1 MKDLFGRIMIDVAG
15 TSISKEDKHL
25 IANKNIG
32 GIIFFSRNFISL
44 EQIQNLIIEIKSVKE
59 NILFA
64 VDQEGGRVQ
73 RFTGEFSKLPSL
85 QEIYKY
91 SKENNDPDFC
101 KEIAWLTSSEL
112 IAAGIDVNFAPVVD
126 LNEGSSMIIGDRS
139 FSSNSDDVIK
149 FAENYIEGMHQ
160 AGMKATAKHFPGHGG
175 VVEDSHMVL
184 PEDKRSLEELM
195 LSDIKPY
202 LKLSEKID
210 AVMCAHVLFS
220 SIDINIP
227 SYSNFWLNKFL
238 REQLKYKGI
247 VFSDD
252 LSMVGAGDYEC
263 KYRAQ
268 KSIEAG
274 CDMIL
279 ICNNRKDVIETVK
292 HFDELGIDPVKK
304 ISTMKINNQINWD
317 ELIESEK
324 VISIK
329 NKLKQIWR

>member
-112 IAAGIDVNFAPVVD
+112 IAAGIDINFAPVVD

-184 PEDKRSLEELM
+184 PEDKRSLKELM

>member
-149 FAENYIEGMHQ
+149 FAENYIEGMHL

-175 VVEDSHMVL
+175 VAEDSHMVL

-220 SIDINIP
+220 SIDKNIP
-227 SYSNFWLNKFL
+227 SYSNFWLNEFL

-252 LSMVGAGDYEC
+252 LSMVGAGDHEC

-268 KSIEAG
+268 KSVEAG

-279 ICNNRKDVIETVK
+279 ICNSRKDVIDTVK

-304 ISTMKINNQINWD
+304 ISNMKINNQINWN

-324 VISIK
+324 VINIK

>member
-15 TSISKEDKHL
+15 TSLSLEDKHL

-32 GIIFFSRNFISL
+32 GIIFFSRNYVSL
-44 EQIQNLIIEIKSVKE
+44 EQIQNLINEIKSVKE

-85 QEIYKY
+85 QDIYKY
-91 SKENNDPDFC
+91 SKKNNDSDFC

-112 IAAGIDVNFAPVVD
+112 IAAGIDINFAPVVD
-126 LNEGSSMIIGDRS
+126 LNEGSSLIIGDRS
-139 FSSNSDDVIK
+139 FSSNSHDVIK
-149 FAENYIEGMHQ
+149 FAEDYIEGMHQ

-175 VVEDSHMVL
+175 VVEDSHKVL
-184 PEDKRSLEELM
+184 PEDKRSLDELM
-195 LSDIKPY
+195 LSDIQPY
-202 LKLSEKID
+202 LKLTKKID

-220 SIDINIP
+220 SIDKNIP
-227 SYSNFWLNKFL
+227 SYSNFWLNEFL
-238 REQLKYKGI
+238 REQLEYKGI

-252 LSMVGAGDYEC
+252 LSMVGAGDHEC

-268 KSIEAG
+268 KSVEAG

-279 ICNNRKDVIETVK
+279 ICNSRKDVIDTVK

-304 ISTMKINNQINWD
+304 ISNMKINNQINWN

-324 VISIK
+324 VINIK

>member
-15 TSISKEDKHL
+15 TSLSLEDKHL

-32 GIIFFSRNFISL
+32 GIIFFSRNYVSL
-44 EQIQNLIIEIKSVKE
+44 EQIQNLINEIKSVKE

-85 QEIYKY
+85 QDIYKY
-91 SKENNDPDFC
+91 SKKNNDSDFC
-101 KEIAWLTSSEL
+101 REIAWLTSSEL
-112 IAAGIDVNFAPVVD
+112 IAAGIDINFAPVVD
-126 LNEGSSMIIGDRS
+126 LNDDSSLIIGDRS
-139 FSSNSDDVIK
+139 FSSNSHDVIK
-149 FAENYIEGMHQ
+149 FAEDYIDGMHQ

-175 VVEDSHMVL
+175 VVEDSHKVL
-184 PEDKRSLEELM
+184 PEDKRSLDELM
-195 LSDIKPY
+195 LSDIQPY
-202 LKLSEKID
+202 LKLTKKID

-220 SIDINIP
+220 SIDKNIP
-227 SYSNFWLNKFL
+227 SYSNFWLNEFL

-252 LSMVGAGDYEC
+252 LSMVGAGDHEC

-268 KSIEAG
+268 KSVEAG

-279 ICNNRKDVIETVK
+279 ICNSRKDVIDTVK

-304 ISTMKINNQINWD
+304 ISNMKINNQINWN

-324 VISIK
+324 VINIK

>member
-15 TSISKEDKHL
+15 TSLSLEDKHL

-32 GIIFFSRNFISL
+32 GIIFFSRNYVSL
-44 EQIQNLIIEIKSVKE
+44 EQIQNLINEIKSVKE

-85 QEIYKY
+85 QDIYKY
-91 SKENNDPDFC
+91 SKKNNDSDFC
-101 KEIAWLTSSEL
+101 REIAWLTSSEL
-112 IAAGIDVNFAPVVD
+112 IAAGIDINFAPVVD
-126 LNEGSSMIIGDRS
+126 LNDDSSFIIGDRS
-139 FSSNSDDVIK
+139 FSSNSHDVIK
-149 FAENYIEGMHQ
+149 FAEDYIDGMHQ

-175 VVEDSHMVL
+175 VVEDSHKVL
-184 PEDKRSLEELM
+184 PEDKRSLDELM
-195 LSDIKPY
+195 LSDIQPY
-202 LKLSEKID
+202 LRLSKKID
-210 AVMCAHVLFS
+210 AVMCAHILFS
-220 SIDINIP
+220 SIDKNIP
-227 SYSNFWLNKFL
+227 SYSNFWLNEFL
-238 REQLKYKGI
+238 REQLKYKGV

-252 LSMVGAGDYEC
+252 LSMVGAGDHEC

-324 VISIK
+324 VINIK

>member
-15 TSISKEDKHL
+15 TSLSLEDKHL

-32 GIIFFSRNFISL
+32 GIIFFSRNYVSL
-44 EQIQNLIIEIKSVKE
+44 EQIQNLINEIKSVKE

-73 RFTGEFSKLPSL
+73 RFTGEFSKIPSL
-85 QEIYKY
+85 QDIYKY
-91 SKENNDPDFC
+91 SKKNNDSNFC

-112 IAAGIDVNFAPVVD
+112 IAAGIDINFAPVVD
-126 LNEGSSMIIGDRS
+126 LNEGSSLIIGDRS
-139 FSSNSDDVIK
+139 FSSNSYDVIK
-149 FAENYIEGMHQ
+149 FAEDYIDGMHQ

-175 VVEDSHMVL
+175 VVEDSHKVL
-184 PEDKRSLEELM
+184 PEDKRSLDELM
-195 LSDIKPY
+195 LSDIQPY
-202 LKLSEKID
+202 LKLTKKID

-220 SIDINIP
+220 SIDKNIP
-227 SYSNFWLNKFL
+227 SYSNFWLNEFL

-252 LSMVGAGDYEC
+252 LSMVGAGDHEC

-268 KSIEAG
+268 KSVEAG

-279 ICNNRKDVIETVK
+279 ICNSRKDVIDTVK

-304 ISTMKINNQINWD
+304 ISNMKINNQINWN

-324 VISIK
+324 VINIK

>member
-112 IAAGIDVNFAPVVD
+112 IAAGIDINFAPVVD

-175 VVEDSHMVL
+175 VAEDSHMVL

>member
-15 TSISKEDKHL
+15 TSLSLEDKHL

-32 GIIFFSRNFISL
+32 GIIFFSRNYVSL
-44 EQIQNLIIEIKSVKE
+44 EQIRNLVNEIKSVKE

-85 QEIYKY
+85 QDIYKY
-91 SKENNDPDFC
+91 SKKNNDSDFC
-101 KEIAWLTSSEL
+101 REIAWLTSSEL
-112 IAAGIDVNFAPVVD
+112 IAAGIDINFAPVVD
-126 LNEGSSMIIGDRS
+126 LNDDSSLIIGDRS
-139 FSSNSDDVIK
+139 FSSNSHDVIK
-149 FAENYIEGMHQ
+149 FAEDYIDGMHQ

-175 VVEDSHMVL
+175 VVEDSHKVL
-184 PEDKRSLEELM
+184 PEDKRSLDELM
-195 LSDIKPY
+195 LSDIQPY
-202 LKLSEKID
+202 LKLTKKID

-220 SIDINIP
+220 SIDKNIP
-227 SYSNFWLNKFL
+227 SYSNFWLNEFL

-252 LSMVGAGDYEC
+252 LSMVGAGDHEC

-268 KSIEAG
+268 KSVEAG

-279 ICNNRKDVIETVK
+279 ICNSRKDVIDTVK

-304 ISTMKINNQINWD
+304 ISNMKINKQINWD
-317 ELIESEK
+317 EFIESEK
-324 VISIK
+324 VINIK

>member
-175 VVEDSHMVL
+175 GVEDSHMVL
-184 PEDKRSLEELM
+184 PEDKRSLKELM

>member
-15 TSISKEDKHL
+15 TSLSLEDKHL

-32 GIIFFSRNFISL
+32 GIIFFSRNYVSL
-44 EQIQNLIIEIKSVKE
+44 EQIRNLVNEIKSVKE

-85 QEIYKY
+85 HDIYKY
-91 SKENNDPDFC
+91 SKKNNDSDFC
-101 KEIAWLTSSEL
+101 REIAWLTSSEL
-112 IAAGIDVNFAPVVD
+112 IAAGIDINFAPVVD
-126 LNEGSSMIIGDRS
+126 LNEGSSLIIGDRS
-139 FSSNSDDVIK
+139 FSSNSHDVIK
-149 FAENYIEGMHQ
+149 FAEDYIEGMHQ

-175 VVEDSHMVL
+175 VVEDSHKVL
-184 PEDKRSLEELM
+184 PEDKRSLDELM
-195 LSDIKPY
+195 LSDIQPY
-202 LKLSEKID
+202 LKLTKKID

-220 SIDINIP
+220 SIDKNIP
-227 SYSNFWLNKFL
+227 SYSNFWLNEFL

-252 LSMVGAGDYEC
+252 LSMVGAGDHEC

-268 KSIEAG
+268 KSVEAG

-279 ICNNRKDVIETVK
+279 ICNSRKDVIDTVK

-304 ISTMKINNQINWD
+304 ISNMKINNQINWN

-324 VISIK
+324 VINIK

>member
-112 IAAGIDVNFAPVVD
+112 IAAGIDINFAPVVD

-184 PEDKRSLEELM
+184 PEDKRSLKELM

-304 ISTMKINNQINWD
+304 ISTMKTNNQINWD

>member
-304 ISTMKINNQINWD
+304 ISTMKTNNQINWD

>member
-175 VVEDSHMVL
+175 VAEDSHMVL

-304 ISTMKINNQINWD
+304 ISTMKTNNQINWD

>member
-112 IAAGIDVNFAPVVD
+112 IAAGIDINFAPVVD

-324 VISIK
+324 VINIK

>member
-15 TSISKEDKHL
+15 TSLSLEDKHL

-32 GIIFFSRNFISL
+32 GIIFFSRNYVSL
-44 EQIQNLIIEIKSVKE
+44 EQIQNLINEIKSVKE

-73 RFTGEFSKLPSL
+73 RFTGEFSKIPSL
-85 QEIYKY
+85 QDIYKY
-91 SKENNDPDFC
+91 SKKNNDSDFC

-112 IAAGIDVNFAPVVD
+112 IAAGIDINFAPVVD
-126 LNEGSSMIIGDRS
+126 LNEGSSLIIGDRS
-139 FSSNSDDVIK
+139 FSSNSHDVIK
-149 FAENYIEGMHQ
+149 FAEDYIEGMHQ

-175 VVEDSHMVL
+175 VVEDSHKVL
-184 PEDKRSLEELM
+184 PEDKRSLDELM
-195 LSDIKPY
+195 LSDIQPY
-202 LKLSEKID
+202 LKLTKKID

-220 SIDINIP
+220 SIDKNIP
-227 SYSNFWLNKFL
+227 SYSNFWLNEFL

-252 LSMVGAGDYEC
+252 LSMVGAGDHEC

-268 KSIEAG
+268 KSVEAG

-279 ICNNRKDVIETVK
+279 ICNSRKDVIDTVK
-292 HFDELGIDPVKK
+292 HFDELGVDPVKK
-304 ISTMKINNQINWD
+304 ISNMKINNQINWN

-324 VISIK
+324 VINIK

>member
-15 TSISKEDKHL
+15 TSISKEDKHI

-149 FAENYIEGMHQ
+149 FAENYIEGMHL

-175 VVEDSHMVL
+175 VAEDSHMVL

-304 ISTMKINNQINWD
+304 ISTMKTNNQINWD

>member
-175 VVEDSHMVL
+175 VAEDSHMVL

-324 VISIK
+324 VINIK

>member
-304 ISTMKINNQINWD
+304 ISTMKTNNQINWD

-329 NKLKQIWR
+329 KKLKQIWR

>member
-15 TSISKEDKHL
+15 TSLSLEDKHL

-32 GIIFFSRNFISL
+32 GIIFFSRNYVSL
-44 EQIQNLIIEIKSVKE
+44 EQIQNLINEIKSVKE

-73 RFTGEFSKLPSL
+73 RFTGEFSKIPSL
-85 QEIYKY
+85 QDIYKY
-91 SKENNDPDFC
+91 SKKNNDSNFC

-112 IAAGIDVNFAPVVD
+112 IAVGIDINFAPVVD
-126 LNEGSSMIIGDRS
+126 LNEGSSLIIGDRS
-139 FSSNSDDVIK
+139 FSSNSYDVIK
-149 FAENYIEGMHQ
+149 FAEDYIDGMHQ

-175 VVEDSHMVL
+175 VVEDSHKVL
-184 PEDKRSLEELM
+184 PEDKRSLDELM
-195 LSDIKPY
+195 LSDIQPY
-202 LKLSEKID
+202 LKLTKKID

-220 SIDINIP
+220 SIDKNIP
-227 SYSNFWLNKFL
+227 SYSNFWLNEFL
-238 REQLKYKGI
+238 REQLEYKGI

-252 LSMVGAGDYEC
+252 LSMVGAGDHEC

-268 KSIEAG
+268 KSVEAG

-279 ICNNRKDVIETVK
+279 ICNSRKDVIDTVK

-304 ISTMKINNQINWD
+304 ISNMKINNQINWN

-324 VISIK
+324 VINIK

>member
-15 TSISKEDKHL
+15 TSLSQEDKDL
-25 IANKNIG
+25 IANRNIG
-32 GIIFFSRNFISL
+32 GIIFFSRNYVSL
-44 EQIQNLIIEIKSVKE
+44 EQIQNLINEIKSVKE

-85 QEIYKY
+85 QDIYKY
-91 SKENNDPDFC
+91 SKKNNDSDFC
-101 KEIAWLTSSEL
+101 REIAWLTSSEL
-112 IAAGIDVNFAPVVD
+112 IAAGIDINFAPVVD
-126 LNEGSSMIIGDRS
+126 LNDDSSLIIGDRS
-139 FSSNSDDVIK
+139 FSSNSHDVIK
-149 FAENYIEGMHQ
+149 FAEDYIDGMHQ

-175 VVEDSHMVL
+175 VVEDSHKVL
-184 PEDKRSLEELM
+184 PEDKRSLDELM
-195 LSDIKPY
+195 LSDIQPY
-202 LKLSEKID
+202 LKLTKKID

-220 SIDINIP
+220 SIDKNIP
-227 SYSNFWLNKFL
+227 SYSNFWLNEFL

-252 LSMVGAGDYEC
+252 LSMVGAGDHEC

-268 KSIEAG
+268 KSVEAG

-279 ICNNRKDVIETVK
+279 ICNSRKDVIDTVK

-304 ISTMKINNQINWD
+304 ISNMKINNQINWN

-324 VISIK
+324 VINIK

>member
-15 TSISKEDKHL
+15 TSLSLEDKHL

-32 GIIFFSRNFISL
+32 GIIFFSRNYVSL
-44 EQIQNLIIEIKSVKE
+44 EQIQNLINEIKSVKE

-85 QEIYKY
+85 QDIYKY
-91 SKENNDPDFC
+91 SKKNNDSDFC

-112 IAAGIDVNFAPVVD
+112 IAAGIDINFAPVVD
-126 LNEGSSMIIGDRS
+126 LNEGSSLIIGDRS
-139 FSSNSDDVIK
+139 FSSNSHDVIK
-149 FAENYIEGMHQ
+149 FAEDYIEGMHQ

-175 VVEDSHMVL
+175 VVEDSHKVL
-184 PEDKRSLEELM
+184 PEDKRSLDELM
-195 LSDIKPY
+195 LSDIQPY
-202 LKLSEKID
+202 LKLTKKID

-220 SIDINIP
+220 SIDKNIP
-227 SYSNFWLNKFL
+227 SYSNFWLNEFL

-252 LSMVGAGDYEC
+252 LSMVGAGDHEC

-268 KSIEAG
+268 KSVEAG

-279 ICNNRKDVIETVK
+279 ICNSRKDVIDTVK

-304 ISTMKINNQINWD
+304 ISNMKINNQINWD

-324 VISIK
+324 VINIK

>member
-15 TSISKEDKHL
+15 TSLSQEDKQL

-32 GIIFFSRNFISL
+32 GIIFFSRNYVSL
-44 EQIQNLIIEIKSVKE
+44 EQIRNLVNEIQSVKE
-59 NILFA
+59 SILFA

-85 QEIYKY
+85 QDIYKY
-91 SKENNDPDFC
+91 SKKNNDSDFC
-101 KEIAWLTSSEL
+101 REIAWLTSSEL
-112 IAAGIDVNFAPVVD
+112 IAAGIDINFAPVVD
-126 LNEGSSMIIGDRS
+126 LNDDSSLIIGDRS
-139 FSSNSDDVIK
+139 FSSNSHDVIK
-149 FAENYIEGMHQ
+149 FAEDYIDGMHQ

-175 VVEDSHMVL
+175 VVEDSHIVL
-184 PEDKRSLEELM
+184 PEDKRSLDELM
-195 LSDIKPY
+195 LSDIQPY
-202 LKLSEKID
+202 LKLTKKID

-220 SIDINIP
+220 SIDKNIP
-227 SYSNFWLNKFL
+227 SYSNFWLNEFL

-252 LSMVGAGDYEC
+252 LSMVGAGDHEC

-268 KSIEAG
+268 KSVEAG

-279 ICNNRKDVIETVK
+279 ICNSRKDVIDTVK

-304 ISTMKINNQINWD
+304 ISNMKINNQINWN

-324 VISIK
+324 VINIK

>member
-112 IAAGIDVNFAPVVD
+112 IAAGIDINFAPVVD

-184 PEDKRSLEELM
+184 PEDKRSLKELM

-292 HFDELGIDPVKK
+292 HFDGLGIDPVKK

-317 ELIESEK
+317 ELIESKK
-324 VISIK
+324 VINIK

>member
-15 TSISKEDKHL
+15 TSLSQEDKQL

-32 GIIFFSRNFISL
+32 GIIFFSRNFVSL
-44 EQIQNLIIEIKSVKE
+44 EQIQNLVNEIKSVKE

-85 QEIYKY
+85 QDIYKY
-91 SKENNDPDFC
+91 SKKNNDSDFC
-101 KEIAWLTSSEL
+101 REIAWLTSSEL
-112 IAAGIDVNFAPVVD
+112 IAAGIDINFAPVVD
-126 LNEGSSMIIGDRS
+126 LNDDSSLIIGDRS
-139 FSSNSDDVIK
+139 FSSNSHDVIK
-149 FAENYIEGMHQ
+149 FAEDYIDGMHQ

-175 VVEDSHMVL
+175 VVEDSHKVL
-184 PEDKRSLEELM
+184 PEDKRSLDELM
-195 LSDIKPY
+195 LSDIQPY
-202 LKLSEKID
+202 LKLTKKID

-220 SIDINIP
+220 SIDKNIP
-227 SYSNFWLNKFL
+227 SYSNFWLNEFL

-252 LSMVGAGDYEC
+252 LSMVGAGDHEC

-268 KSIEAG
+268 KSVEAG

-279 ICNNRKDVIETVK
+279 ICNSRKDVIDTVK

-304 ISTMKINNQINWD
+304 ISNMKINNQINWN

-324 VISIK
+324 VINIK

>member
-112 IAAGIDVNFAPVVD
+112 IAAGIDINFAPVVD

-304 ISTMKINNQINWD
+304 ISTMKTNNQINWD

>member
-15 TSISKEDKHL
+15 TSLSLEDKHL

-32 GIIFFSRNFISL
+32 GIIFFSRNYVSL
-44 EQIQNLIIEIKSVKE
+44 EQIQNLINEIKSVKE

-73 RFTGEFSKLPSL
+73 RFTGEFSKIPSL
-85 QEIYKY
+85 QDIYKY
-91 SKENNDPDFC
+91 SKKNNDSDFC

-112 IAAGIDVNFAPVVD
+112 IAAGIDINFAPVVD
-126 LNEGSSMIIGDRS
+126 LNEGSSLIIGDRS
-139 FSSNSDDVIK
+139 FSSNSYDVIK
-149 FAENYIEGMHQ
+149 FAEDYIDGMHQ

-175 VVEDSHMVL
+175 VVEDSHKVL
-184 PEDKRSLEELM
+184 PEDKRSLDELM
-195 LSDIKPY
+195 LSDIQPY
-202 LKLSEKID
+202 LKLTKKID

-220 SIDINIP
+220 SIDKNIP
-227 SYSNFWLNKFL
+227 SYSNFWLNEFL

-252 LSMVGAGDYEC
+252 LSMVGAGDHEC

-268 KSIEAG
+268 KSVEAG

-279 ICNNRKDVIETVK
+279 ICNSRKDVIDTVK

-304 ISTMKINNQINWD
+304 ISNMKINNQINWN

-324 VISIK
+324 VINIK

>member
-112 IAAGIDVNFAPVVD
+112 IAAGIDINFAPVVD

-175 VVEDSHMVL
+175 GVEDSHMVL
-184 PEDKRSLEELM
+184 PEDKRSLKELM

>member
-15 TSISKEDKHL
+15 TSISKEDKHI

-112 IAAGIDVNFAPVVD
+112 IAAGIDINFAPVVD

-184 PEDKRSLEELM
+184 PEDKRSLKELM

>member
-15 TSISKEDKHL
+15 TSLSLEDKHL

-32 GIIFFSRNFISL
+32 GIIFFSRNYVSL
-44 EQIQNLIIEIKSVKE
+44 EQIQNLINEIKSVKE

-85 QEIYKY
+85 QDIYKY
-91 SKENNDPDFC
+91 SKKNNDSDFC

-112 IAAGIDVNFAPVVD
+112 IAAGIDINFAPVVD
-126 LNEGSSMIIGDRS
+126 LNEGSSLIIGDRS
-139 FSSNSDDVIK
+139 FSSNSHDVIK
-149 FAENYIEGMHQ
+149 FAEDYIEGMHQ

-175 VVEDSHMVL
+175 VVEDSHKVL
-184 PEDKRSLEELM
+184 PEDKRSLDELM
-195 LSDIKPY
+195 LSDIQPY
-202 LKLSEKID
+202 LKLTKKID

-220 SIDINIP
+220 SIDKNIP
-227 SYSNFWLNKFL
+227 SYSNFWLNEFL

-252 LSMVGAGDYEC
+252 LSMVGAGDHEC

-268 KSIEAG
+268 KSVEAG

-279 ICNNRKDVIETVK
+279 ICNSRKDVIDTVK

-304 ISTMKINNQINWD
+304 ISNMKINNQINWN

-324 VISIK
+324 VINIK

>member
-15 TSISKEDKHL
+15 TSLSQEDKQL

-32 GIIFFSRNFISL
+32 GIIFFSRNYVSL
-44 EQIQNLIIEIKSVKE
+44 EQIRNLVNEIQSVKE

-85 QEIYKY
+85 QDIYKY
-91 SKENNDPDFC
+91 SKKNNDSDFC
-101 KEIAWLTSSEL
+101 REIAWLTSSEL
-112 IAAGIDVNFAPVVD
+112 IAAGIDINFAPVVD
-126 LNEGSSMIIGDRS
+126 LNDDSSLIIGDRS
-139 FSSNSDDVIK
+139 FSSNSHDVIK
-149 FAENYIEGMHQ
+149 FAEDYIDGMHQ

-175 VVEDSHMVL
+175 VVEDSHKVL
-184 PEDKRSLEELM
+184 PEDKRSLDELM
-195 LSDIKPY
+195 LSDIQPY
-202 LKLSEKID
+202 LKLTKKID

-220 SIDINIP
+220 SIDKNIP
-227 SYSNFWLNKFL
+227 SYSNFWLNEFL

-252 LSMVGAGDYEC
+252 LSMVGAGDHEC

-268 KSIEAG
+268 KSVEAG

-279 ICNNRKDVIETVK
+279 ICNSRKDVIDTVK

-304 ISTMKINNQINWD
+304 ISNMKINNQINWN

-324 VISIK
+324 VINIK

>member
-15 TSISKEDKHL
+15 TSLSQEDKHL

-32 GIIFFSRNFISL
+32 GIIFFSRNYVSL
-44 EQIQNLIIEIKSVKE
+44 EQIRNLVNEIKSVKE

-85 QEIYKY
+85 QDIYKY
-91 SKENNDPDFC
+91 SKKNNDSDFC
-101 KEIAWLTSSEL
+101 REIAWLTSSEL
-112 IAAGIDVNFAPVVD
+112 IAAGIDINFAPVVD
-126 LNEGSSMIIGDRS
+126 LNEDSSSIIGDRS
-139 FSSNSDDVIK
+139 FSSNSHDVIK
-149 FAENYIEGMHQ
+149 FAEDYIDGMHQ

-175 VVEDSHMVL
+175 VVEDSHKVL
-184 PEDKRSLEELM
+184 PEDKRSLDELM
-195 LSDIKPY
+195 LSDIQPY
-202 LKLSEKID
+202 LKLTKKID

-220 SIDINIP
+220 SIDKNIP
-227 SYSNFWLNKFL
+227 SYSNFWLNEFL

-279 ICNNRKDVIETVK
+279 ICNSRKDVIDTVK

-304 ISTMKINNQINWD
+304 ISNMKINNQINWN

-324 VISIK
+324 VINIK

>member
-15 TSISKEDKHL
+15 TSLSLEDKHL

-32 GIIFFSRNFISL
+32 GIIFFSRNYVSL
-44 EQIQNLIIEIKSVKE
+44 EQIQNLINEIKSVKE

-85 QEIYKY
+85 QDIYKY
-91 SKENNDPDFC
+91 SKKNNDSDFC
-101 KEIAWLTSSEL
+101 REIAWLTSSEL
-112 IAAGIDVNFAPVVD
+112 IAAGIDINFAPVVD

-139 FSSNSDDVIK
+139 FSSNSHDVIK
-149 FAENYIEGMHQ
+149 FAEDYIDGMHQ

-175 VVEDSHMVL
+175 VVEDSHKVL
-184 PEDKRSLEELM
+184 PEDKRSLDELM
-195 LSDIKPY
+195 LSDIQPY
-202 LKLSEKID
+202 LKLTKKID

-220 SIDINIP
+220 SIDKNIP
-227 SYSNFWLNKFL
+227 SYSNFWLNEFL

-252 LSMVGAGDYEC
+252 LSMVGAGDHEC

-268 KSIEAG
+268 KSVEAG

-279 ICNNRKDVIETVK
+279 ICNSRKDVIDTVK

-304 ISTMKINNQINWD
+304 ISNMKINNQINWN

-324 VISIK
+324 VINIK

>member
-15 TSISKEDKHL
+15 TSLSLEDKHL

-32 GIIFFSRNFISL
+32 GIIFFSRNYVSL
-44 EQIQNLIIEIKSVKE
+44 EQIRNLVNEIKSVKE

-85 QEIYKY
+85 QDIYKY
-91 SKENNDPDFC
+91 SKKNNDSDFC
-101 KEIAWLTSSEL
+101 REIAWLTSSEL
-112 IAAGIDVNFAPVVD
+112 IAAGIDINFAPVVD
-126 LNEGSSMIIGDRS
+126 LNDDSSLIIGDRS
-139 FSSNSDDVIK
+139 FSSNSHDVIK
-149 FAENYIEGMHQ
+149 FAEDYIDGMHQ

-175 VVEDSHMVL
+175 VVEDSHKVL
-184 PEDKRSLEELM
+184 PEDKRSLDELM
-195 LSDIKPY
+195 LSDIQPY
-202 LKLSEKID
+202 LKLTKKID

-220 SIDINIP
+220 SIDKNIP
-227 SYSNFWLNKFL
+227 SYSNFWLNEFL
-238 REQLKYKGI
+238 RDQLKYKGI

-252 LSMVGAGDYEC
+252 LSMVGAGDHEC

-268 KSIEAG
+268 KSVEAG

-279 ICNNRKDVIETVK
+279 ICNSRKDVIDTVK

-304 ISTMKINNQINWD
+304 ISNMKINNQINWN

-324 VISIK
+324 VINIK

>member
-175 VVEDSHMVL
+175 VAEDSHMVL
-184 PEDKRSLEELM
+184 PEDKRSLKELM

>member
-15 TSISKEDKHL
+15 TSLSQEDKQL

-32 GIIFFSRNFISL
+32 GIIFFSRNYVSL
-44 EQIQNLIIEIKSVKE
+44 EQIRNLVNEIKSVKE

-85 QEIYKY
+85 QDIYKY
-91 SKENNDPDFC
+91 SKKNNDSDFC

-112 IAAGIDVNFAPVVD
+112 IAAGIDINFAPVVD
-126 LNEGSSMIIGDRS
+126 LNEGSSLIIGDRS
-139 FSSNSDDVIK
+139 FSSNSHDVIK
-149 FAENYIEGMHQ
+149 FAEDYIEGMHQ

-175 VVEDSHMVL
+175 VVEDSHKVL
-184 PEDKRSLEELM
+184 PEDKRSLDELM
-195 LSDIKPY
+195 LSDIQPY
-202 LKLSEKID
+202 LKLTKKID

-220 SIDINIP
+220 SIDKNIP
-227 SYSNFWLNKFL
+227 SYSNFWLNEFL

-252 LSMVGAGDYEC
+252 LSMVGAGDHEC

-268 KSIEAG
+268 KSVEAG

-279 ICNNRKDVIETVK
+279 ICNSRKDVIDTVK

-304 ISTMKINNQINWD
+304 ISNMKINNQINWN

-324 VISIK
+324 VINIK

>member
-32 GIIFFSRNFISL
+32 GIIFFSRNFISF
-44 EQIQNLIIEIKSVKE
+44 EQIQNLISEIKSVKE

-112 IAAGIDVNFAPVVD
+112 IAAGIDINFAPVVD

-184 PEDKRSLEELM
+184 PEDKRSLKELM

>member
-15 TSISKEDKHL
+15 TSLSQEDKQL

-32 GIIFFSRNFISL
+32 GIIFFSRNYVSL
-44 EQIQNLIIEIKSVKE
+44 EQIRNLVNEIKSVKE

-85 QEIYKY
+85 QDIYKY
-91 SKENNDPDFC
+91 SKKNNDSDFC
-101 KEIAWLTSSEL
+101 REIAWLTSSEL
-112 IAAGIDVNFAPVVD
+112 IAAGIDINFAPVVD
-126 LNEGSSMIIGDRS
+126 LNDDSSLIIGDRS
-139 FSSNSDDVIK
+139 FSSNSHDVIK
-149 FAENYIEGMHQ
+149 FAEDYIDGMHQ

-175 VVEDSHMVL
+175 VVEDSHKVL
-184 PEDKRSLEELM
+184 PEDKRSLDELM
-195 LSDIKPY
+195 LSDIQPY
-202 LKLSEKID
+202 LKLTKKID

-220 SIDINIP
+220 SIDKNIP
-227 SYSNFWLNKFL
+227 SYSNFWLNEFL
-238 REQLKYKGI
+238 REQLEYKGI

-252 LSMVGAGDYEC
+252 LSMVGAGDHEC

-268 KSIEAG
+268 KSVEAG

-279 ICNNRKDVIETVK
+279 ICNSRKDVIDTVK

-304 ISTMKINNQINWD
+304 ISNMKINNQINWN

-324 VISIK
+324 VINIK

>member
-15 TSISKEDKHL
+15 TSISKEDKHI